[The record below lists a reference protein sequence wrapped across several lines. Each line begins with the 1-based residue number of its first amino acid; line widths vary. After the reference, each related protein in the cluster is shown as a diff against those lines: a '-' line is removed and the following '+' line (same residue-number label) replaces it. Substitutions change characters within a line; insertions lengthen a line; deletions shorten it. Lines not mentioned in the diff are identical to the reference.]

1 MVGVIILQTCLSAE
15 KPKKRSLN
23 LWENWKAYCG
33 QPMSLLLIKSSLS
46 MTMWLISEKEW
57 LANFMV
63 FGAAE
68 WLRKSSRE
76 TIIWENI
83 SNN

>member
-1 MVGVIILQTCLSAE
+1 
-15 KPKKRSLN
+15 
-23 LWENWKAYCG
+23 
-33 QPMSLLLIKSSLS
+33 